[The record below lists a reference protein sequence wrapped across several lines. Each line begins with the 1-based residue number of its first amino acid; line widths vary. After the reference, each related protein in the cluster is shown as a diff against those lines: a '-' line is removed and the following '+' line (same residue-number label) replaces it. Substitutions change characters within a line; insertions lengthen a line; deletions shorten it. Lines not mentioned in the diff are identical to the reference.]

1 MTDVGLITNIVGGL
15 FIVVVT
21 CGIGLTL
28 IRDQIER
35 KARQARVVREEVRN
49 LNPREW

>member
-1 MTDVGLITNIVGGL
+1 MADVGLITNIVGRL
-15 FIVVVT
+15 FIVLVT
-21 CGIGLTL
+21 FGIGLTL

-35 KARQARVVREEVRN
+35 KAGQARIVREEVRN